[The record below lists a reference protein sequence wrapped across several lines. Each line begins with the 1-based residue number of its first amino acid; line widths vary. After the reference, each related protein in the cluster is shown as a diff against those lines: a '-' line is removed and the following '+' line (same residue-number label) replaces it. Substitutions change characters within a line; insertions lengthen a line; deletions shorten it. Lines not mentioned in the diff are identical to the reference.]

1 MNSRKGEK
9 LVSKET
15 IFDEKIEGYKKCGS
29 TDKKF
34 DCKKDCLISHNAVLS
49 YINQNLKKQ
58 IRRIKMKEVNKVTVK
73 SERVKWFDEKI
84 EG

>member
-29 TDKKF
+29 TGPMSRF
-34 DCKKDCLISHNAVLS
+34 STS
-49 YINQNLKKQ
+49 
-58 IRRIKMKEVNKVTVK
+58 
-73 SERVKWFDEKI
+73 
-84 EG
+84 